1 MNYKNAN
8 IYTEQFRF
16 ERGAFS
22 VENGRFCRVLGEAA
36 ADAVDLLERG
46 DAAGARQL
54 LISAQQTAEERIV
67 DAVPEH
73 EE

>member
-16 ERGAFS
+16 ECGAFS

-36 ADAVDLLERG
+36 ADAVDLQ
-46 DAAGARQL
+46 GAYVLPGLDRK
-54 LISAQQTAEERIV
+54 SV
-67 DAVPEH
+67 V
-73 EE
+73 